1 MSEALLKGMQSVY
14 EHYATNHVPRV
25 QQLVDQQRVE
35 AERLLAYQAQAM
47 SQYKLELV
55 SSHQRA
61 LNAVSFMMLPSCW
74 CRVRG

>member
-47 SQYKLELV
+47 SQYKLEHTRGPYLASV
-55 SSHQRA
+55 SST
-61 LNAVSFMMLPSCW
+61 
-74 CRVRG
+74 CRCRGTG